1 MCVHVL
7 AAVVH
12 VARAV
17 GAHEALVA
25 RPVAHHHALPA
36 EDEDQSSRDKIS
48 QLNHCTIQKSNSG
61 RTEAGFLV
69 VSNVTRIFSSSL

>member
-1 MCVHVL
+1 ML

-25 RPVAHHHALPA
+25 RAVAHHHALPA
-36 EDEDQSSRDKIS
+36 AEDEDQSNRDKIS